1 MASPLYFTSAV
12 KQFSS
17 TLPPLLRV
25 NSRGRNM
32 TNDSLVSTS
41 HTSRATKRLPR
52 WRASGGRRGGQ
63 RRGGGATEAGEVR
76 SFFAVSVEGGIAAE
90 ARGGDHGREFEVGEG
105 EGAAGVGR
113 ACGWVPR
120 PQEDRRPVVP
130 VGGSGRSPSS
140 PSPPRTG
147 AAPRLVEVCGS
158 VSCGFWF
165 LILG

>member
-1 MASPLYFTSAV
+1 
-12 KQFSS
+12 
-17 TLPPLLRV
+17 
-25 NSRGRNM
+25 

-52 WRASGGRRGGQ
+52 WRASGGRCGGQ
-63 RRGGGATEAGEVR
+63 RGGGGGATEAEEVR
-76 SFFAVSVEGGIAAE
+76 SFLAVSVEGGIAAE
-90 ARGGDHGREFEVGEG
+90 ARGGDNGREFEGG
-105 EGAAGVGR
+105 AGVGR
-113 ACGWVPR
+113 ACGWAPR

-130 VGGSGRSPSS
+130 VGGYGRSPSS
-140 PSPPRTG
+140 SSPPRTG